1 MPTGNWGHKVARGQR
16 VTPQFVGYMV
26 FGYGVRWAV
35 FKGDA
40 FLRFCSLLRR
50 RQCLIAC
57 LLPECA
63 MSMAPVQG
71 GFPLRLLAVSSVP
84 AFGPARSKGFRR
96 LSPK

>member
-1 MPTGNWGHKVARGQR
+1 MLGTWYLGMGLG
-16 VTPQFVGYMV
+16 
-26 FGYGVRWAV
+26 WAV

>member
-1 MPTGNWGHKVARGQR
+1 MLGTWYLGMELG
-16 VTPQFVGYMV
+16 
-26 FGYGVRWAV
+26 WAV
-35 FKGDA
+35 FKGDV
-40 FLRFCSLLRR
+40 FLRLCSLLRR